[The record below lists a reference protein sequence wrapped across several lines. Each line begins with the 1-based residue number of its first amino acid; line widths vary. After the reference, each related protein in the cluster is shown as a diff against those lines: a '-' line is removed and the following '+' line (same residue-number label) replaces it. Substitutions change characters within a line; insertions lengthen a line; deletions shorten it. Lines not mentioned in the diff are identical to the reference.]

1 MTEIKYLPQPIPKVT
16 RSDVERVAKRDFP
29 PDGTAALDVLRG
41 CHGLSLAAGEHRV
54 HLAILKL
61 GNSNLERV
69 RFYVDDANCDPRNV
83 LAGAEY
89 PEYARAFAGSRPLEQ
104 QKRIIDSDWKQ
115 YQDWLNR

>member
-1 MTEIKYLPQPIPKVT
+1 MTEIKYLPQPHPNVT

-29 PDGTAALDVLRG
+29 PDGTVALSILKESNELVLR
-41 CHGLSLAAGEHRV
+41 AGEHRV

-61 GNSNLERV
+61 ANRDLDRV
-69 RFYVDDANCDPRNV
+69 RYWVDGANRDPREV
-83 LAGAEY
+83 LARAEY